1 MLIKW
6 RIIVKACG
14 LLFIYYRLGDA
25 QEEPQMALLD
35 EDRIFQLDVAQ
46 TQTRSEADVMD
57 DIMTVLFDEQ
67 MIRPIYSLERRE
79 YAS

>member
-1 MLIKW
+1 
-6 RIIVKACG
+6 
-14 LLFIYYRLGDA
+14 
-25 QEEPQMALLD
+25 MALLD

-67 MIRPIYSLERRE
+67 MIRPIYTLERRE